1 MRSKALFFLNGI
13 IYHLQWE
20 SGLERQEMGLESIY
34 HISVGNA
41 IVFQI
46 HFIVFLL

>member
-13 IYHLQWE
+13 VIHLQWDNA
-20 SGLERQEMGLESIY
+20 LERQEMGLEPIF

-41 IVFQI
+41 IVIPI
-46 HFIVFLL
+46 HFIVFLP